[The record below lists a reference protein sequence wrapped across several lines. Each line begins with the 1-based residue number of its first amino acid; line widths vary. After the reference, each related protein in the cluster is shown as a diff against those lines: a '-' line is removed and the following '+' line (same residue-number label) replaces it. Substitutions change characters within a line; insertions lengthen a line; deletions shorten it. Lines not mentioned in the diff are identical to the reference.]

1 MSGFLASMRVA
12 WRARYARGFGR
23 LELLRAGLL
32 AGGVVAGVTGV
43 AALLCLGEGF
53 GHVFDDLER
62 AATRPP
68 ALRVES
74 VDGALPT
81 ELLGEVQAEV
91 DAVGLVPVIERQ
103 GLLSLTGSV
112 PVTVLALDFLGDARI
127 PLPRTV
133 LDEHTITELVTPRV
147 WLSER
152 IRERSGVHTDEV
164 VELTVNGRAAFFLVG
179 SEPLPAEFVARYGGA
194 TLALDLGHYLSEW
207 GPVDGM
213 DRWVARA
220 TDEAELLLAHEAL
233 VGVLPSSARVVLEG
247 DGATLSRA
255 WIATWRSG
263 TVVVVSVGV
272 LLGVVIVFL
281 SVSATF
287 VRMAHGAS
295 RLVSEGHP
303 WTGVFAADALE
314 IGLLTLAGGA
324 VGAVQGPLLASLV
337 VHLGLRITPWG
348 AVAPIG
354 LGSVPV
360 LPVAG
365 VVVMGLT
372 VATVWAF
379 LQRSQVAGDEAE
391 PILRAPMAPAAVAGV
406 LFCVSSVLLVPGL
419 GPNPLVRGYAS
430 AFLSMMAIALLG
442 RPVLVA
448 GSGLVGRL
456 VGRRFPVLWR
466 VISTQVHERTTALSV
481 AVGFLV
487 FTFASVAAAW
497 TVTTELRAQH
507 QDWLRSRF
515 GEDVV
520 IDPLP
525 TEGGG
530 DPSLPRSLHA
540 ALVGLPEVRD
550 VITTQSVRATLNGA
564 ALDLEAVSPAL
575 VARLDRV
582 DAGDP
587 PPVAPGVVLDP
598 VWLTRAQAIDY
609 GARPGDPLR
618 LDTPSGSWP
627 IYLAGTYVPRPGE
640 RPVAIAD
647 AARSGT
653 RLAAGSGI
661 SRLALRFVPEVTQ
674 DVGQDAVSRVLGAS
688 RVKIQTPGDFRDDLD
703 HAAFLAYRAL
713 GLLTG
718 ILACVAGAAVVAVGP
733 GIVFDSPRS
742 WITLVALGVSRPRL
756 AGAAVVGIGTATA
769 LGLTVGGAVGVL
781 SGAALT
787 GALADPAVRVATGT
801 GALSLLVLAGFTFW
815 VATCLAAVAGLRYGF
830 VARELDEG
838 AQS

>member
-1 MSGFLASMRVA
+1 MNTLLPSMRAA
-12 WRARYARGFGR
+12 WKARYARGFGR
-23 LELLRAGLL
+23 LELLRATLL
-32 AGGVVAGVTGV
+32 AGGVLAGVTGV
-43 AALLCLGEGF
+43 AALLCLGESF
-53 GHVFDDLER
+53 GRVFDDLER

-74 VDGALPT
+74 VEGALPMA
-81 ELLGEVQAEV
+81 LLANVQAEV

-103 GLLSLTGSV
+103 GFLSRTGSV
-112 PVTVLALDFLGDARI
+112 PITVLALDFLGDARI
-127 PLPRTV
+127 PLPRV
-133 LDEHTITELVTPRV
+133 ALDASTITELVTPRV
-147 WLSER
+147 WLSDR
-152 IRERSGVHTDEV
+152 IRERSGVHTDEA
-164 VELTVNGRAAFFLVG
+164 VELTVDGRAAYFLVA
-179 SEPLPAEFVARYGGA
+179 SESLPAEFVARHGGA
-194 TLALDLGHYLSEW
+194 TVALDLGHFLSEY
-207 GPVDGM
+207 GPVDGI

-220 TDEAELLLAHEAL
+220 GGETELLAAHEQL
-233 VGVLPSSARVVLEG
+233 VGVLPATARVVLEG

-263 TVVVVSVGV
+263 TIVVVSVGV

-287 VRMAHGAS
+287 VRMAHGAH
-295 RLVSEGHP
+295 RLVADGHP
-303 WTGVFAADALE
+303 WAGVFAADTLE
-314 IGLLTLAGGA
+314 VGLLTIAGGVA
-324 VGAVQGPLLASLV
+324 GAVQGPLLASLV

-354 LGSVPV
+354 LGAVPV
-360 LPVAG
+360 LPIVG
-365 VVVMGLT
+365 VVAMGFV

-379 LQRSQVAGDEAE
+379 LQRSQGTGDDAE
-391 PILRAPMAPAAVAGV
+391 PILRAPMAPAAVAGI

-430 AFLSMMAIALLG
+430 AFLAMMAIALLG
-442 RPVLVA
+442 RPALVA
-448 GSGLVGRL
+448 GAQVVGML

-481 AVGFLV
+481 AIGFLV
-487 FTFASVAAAW
+487 FTFASVATAW

-525 TEGGG
+525 LDEGREGTL
-530 DPSLPRSLHA
+530 DR
-540 ALVGLPEVRD
+540 ALVTELAALPEVAG
-550 VITTQSVRATLNGA
+550 VITTQAVRSTLNGA
-564 ALDLEAVSPAL
+564 SLDLEVVSPAL

-582 DAGDP
+582 RAGDP
-587 PPVAPGVVLDP
+587 PPTAEGVTLDP
-598 VWLTRAQAIDY
+598 LWVTRAQALDF
-609 GARPGDPLR
+609 GVRPGDPLR

-627 IYLAGTYVPRPGE
+627 VYLAGTYVPRPGE
-640 RPVAIAD
+640 RAVAIAD
-647 AARSGT
+647 AARSGV
-653 RLAAGSGI
+653 RLAAASGI
-661 SRLALRFVPEVTQ
+661 HRLALRFAPGVEQ
-674 DVGQDAVSRVLGAS
+674 EAGQNAVSRTLGAA
-688 RVKIQTPGDFRDDLD
+688 RVRIQTPGDFRDDLD
-703 HAAFLAYRAL
+703 LAAFLAYRAL

-718 ILACVAGAAVVAVGP
+718 ILACVAGAAVIAVGP

-756 AGAAVVGIGTATA
+756 AGAAVVGIGVATA
-769 LGLTVGGAVGVL
+769 MGLTVGGAVGVF

-787 GALADPAVRVATGT
+787 GALSDPAVRVATGT
-801 GALSLLVLAGFTFW
+801 GALSILVLAGTAFW
-815 VATCLAAVAGLRYGF
+815 LATCLAAVAGLRFGF